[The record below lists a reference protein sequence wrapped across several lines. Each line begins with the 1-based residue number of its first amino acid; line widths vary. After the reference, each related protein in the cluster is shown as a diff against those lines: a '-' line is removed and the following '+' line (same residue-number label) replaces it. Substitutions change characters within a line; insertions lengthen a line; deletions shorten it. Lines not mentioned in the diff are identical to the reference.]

1 VEEFPVNFLYD
12 PESTFAALRFSI
24 LGYAVQFA
32 RPEALFLIAA
42 AALFGIWAIGFAL
55 VRRGWLRR
63 LAHSHS
69 AGLIFP
75 GASPRRRGVRGSLA
89 SLSLMLFA
97 LALAKPQC
105 GSRTELAKRR
115 GIELVIAIDG
125 SKSMLAR
132 DIKPSRIERAKLE
145 LTSLLDRLGGDRVAV
160 VAFAGD
166 AFVQCPLTTDYAAA
180 KMFLQAVDVLSMP
193 VGGTNIARALEV
205 SRNLIEEAERTPA
218 AKAIVLITDGEDNA
232 GDDVEAELDK
242 LKAEDIRVYPVGVG
256 STAGE
261 PIPEYDSKGNF
272 LGYQRDP
279 KTNQTI
285 MSRLDE
291 EGLIHIAN
299 VTGGKYVASRAGTVG
314 VGEVYEEI
322 NNLQKAESESRLTIR
337 YVDRFELFLVPGFL
351 LLLVAWSLRPA
362 SRREAMA

>member
-1 VEEFPVNFLYD
+1 MSFLYD
-12 PESTFAALRFSI
+12 PEPLLPALRFTL
-24 LGYAVQFA
+24 LGYPLQFA
-32 RPEALFLIAA
+32 RPEALLIIVVGLA
-42 AALFGIWAIGFAL
+42 FGGWAVGFAL
-55 VRRGWLRR
+55 ARAGWLRR
-63 LAHSHS
+63 IAHPHTALLA
-69 AGLIFP
+69 FP
-75 GASPRRRGVRGSLA
+75 GSSPLRRGVRGSLT
-89 SLSLMLFA
+89 SLAIVLFA
-97 LALAKPQC
+97 VALAKPQC

-115 GIELVIAIDG
+115 GIELVIAIDA

-145 LTSLLDRLGGDRVAV
+145 LTSLLDRLGGDRVAI

-180 KMFLQAVDVLSMP
+180 KMFLQAVDVQAMP

-218 AKAIVLITDGEDNA
+218 AKTVVLITDGEDNA
-232 GDDVEAELDK
+232 GDDVEAELGK
-242 LKAEDIRVYPVGVG
+242 LKAADISVFTVGVG

-261 PIPEYDSKGNF
+261 PIPRYDDKGNF

-279 KTNQTI
+279 NSNQPI

-291 EGLIHIAN
+291 DGLMHIAQ
-299 VTGGKYVASRAGTVG
+299 VTGGKYVASRAGSVG

-322 NNLQKAESESRLTIR
+322 SRMQKAESESRLTVR
-337 YVDRFELFLVPGFL
+337 YVDRFELFLVPGFVVL
-351 LLLVAWSLRPA
+351 MIAWGLRLA
-362 SRREAMA
+362 SRRREAAA